1 MIRGFVH
8 HYRVSMTEGA
18 PIAEEAVLRE
28 PWSNTFGRYAANVAI
43 AYGFSAIIKVLAGDL
58 LAHQAWDAPIG
69 FSLVMGAFFASRA
82 DGTKSGQFR
91 RRGVAPIAV
100 AGIAVYWGW
109 VWLKY
114 RNAWLQP
121 PPSAPVTIAIAIAAV
136 AFGLWAMDRFERRI
150 R

>member
-1 MIRGFVH
+1 
-8 HYRVSMTEGA
+8 MTEGA

-82 DGTKSGQFR
+82 DGTKSGFDLEMIARVR
-91 RRGVAPIAV
+91 REVSVPLIASGGAGEVAHFPPAVTAGADAVLAASVFHFGQLSIGEVKAAMAAAGTVVRG
-100 AGIAVYWGW
+100 
-109 VWLKY
+109 
-114 RNAWLQP
+114 R
-121 PPSAPVTIAIAIAAV
+121 SAT
-136 AFGLWAMDRFERRI
+136 R
-150 R
+150 